1 MSGGDYIV
9 VNNVFLDSAQSIR
22 FGGNAAV
29 PGTIFI
35 NSSINLT
42 KNLSLD
48 RINADGSIGL
58 TNVNAINVIV
68 ASSFLNQ
75 LNTIFDGAN
84 SSFNQTNT
92 EFGIINLHYTKSNSA
107 FAQAN
112 LVYGVINV
120 AYTRANA
127 NLSNIYNTYNK
138 AVAAYNQAN
147 ITIPLFIATN
157 AAFLQVNS
165 LYDSTNSVYNSANNE
180 NLAQVVFSI
189 QNTYSD
195 LSNTVIHLLA
205 NNAYNSANNENIAQ
219 SAFASIN
226 VTNTVTSNAYRT
238 SNIAVANTNFVNTA
252 ITASFNSTNTA
263 NSVIR
268 TGVFPTANLRAKIET
283 LCSNVALS
291 GLNTFELTNT
301 TITKPY
307 RKISFYFRNL
317 KHGSNNEINWR
328 IRISTNNGADVLSLS
343 TDPAET
349 YVFFYRLANGEI
361 LQSIIEL
368 ENADSTIAND
378 PRTHVGWSYSNIPGN
393 FDNDFVQF
401 NQHSIFTTGHIN
413 WVQFAWGTGG
423 ANFDGTT
430 LTAFGWDY

>member
-1 MSGGDYIV
+1 MSGDYIV
-9 VNNVFLDSAQSIR
+9 VSNVFLDSTQTKR
-22 FGGNAAV
+22 FGGNTVGLDAL
-29 PGTIFI
+29 FI
-35 NSSINLT
+35 NSNVNIT
-42 KNLSLD
+42 KNLSISGL
-48 RINADGSIGL
+48 NAKLG
-58 TNVNAINVIV
+58 TNFVNYNVDNIII
-68 ASSFLNQ
+68 SPTLLNQ
-75 LNTIFDGAN
+75 LNVIFDGAN

-92 EFGIINLHYTKSNSA
+92 EFDTINIHFTKSNSA
-107 FAQAN
+107 LQQAN
-112 LVYGVINV
+112 LVYGVIN
-120 AYTRANA
+120 AAHARANA
-127 NLSNIYNTYNK
+127 NVANVYNTYNK

-157 AAFLQVNS
+157 SAFLRINS
-165 LYDSTNSVYNSANNE
+165 LYDSTNSVYDRANNG

-205 NNAYNSANNENIAQ
+205 NNAYNRANNGNIAQ

-226 VTNTVTSNAYRT
+226 VTNTVASNTFRT
-238 SNIAVANTNFVNTA
+238 INIAQANINFVNT
-252 ITASFNSTNTA
+252 TSRASFAAINAA
-263 NSVIR
+263 NSLLVNTI
-268 TGVFPTANLRAKIET
+268 FPVANLKPRIET

-307 RKISFYFRNL
+307 RKISFYFYNL

-361 LQSIIEL
+361 LTSFIEL

-378 PRTHVGWSYSNIPGN
+378 PRSHVGWSYSNIPGN

-423 ANFDGTT
+423 ASFDGTT
-430 LTAFGWDY
+430 LTAFGWNY